1 MVTELEETEDLET
14 IHLEP
19 RPPLRIDDL
28 PDLED
33 VDVEDPDSTSIFS
46 QTERYA
52 MDSLDEDVSARI
64 LLQNV
69 IQTESSRSPITRSA
83 SQAQFQSPGSRVR
96 CSIRLR
102 RSDVGALTPQEALK
116 QNIKKKLRESTSRFS
131 LPVPPSKRRTISEG
145 VRKINTPAPATA
157 SLLYDDDI
165 TPRYLLR
172 GILQTEPETSLLVQD
187 RPVKKEPELPS
198 TNSSLH
204 SNRPSTGLSDLDLP
218 DMTTTV
224 NLSNTVKGLSRKRP
238 HRSLNITAFNRQ
250 LEHEDGEGEGG
261 SATEKDLSSLSSA
274 SPSSITFSLK
284 TPFVDV
290 QTEKRGFQRKV
301 TNRKKI
307 CLEEFD
313 KALQNRQAAMGGD
326 PELSVRE
333 DQQGLSETV
342 RFEGFTSGLSDLT
355 APDIT
360 HDIITGNTAL
370 YAPPVD
376 TATTFTIT
384 TQDKDTITGTQI
396 QREMGGMKDE
406 KDMEEVGEQKEDKM
420 ELDNK
425 DGEDLAGDA
434 GQREDSVRQKESK
447 SQTEEVEA
455 VADSQ
460 TEVEDEVADSQ
471 TEVEDEVADSQTE
484 VEDEVADSQTEVED
498 EVADS
503 QTEEEDEVADSQ
515 TEEEDEVADS
525 QTEEED
531 EVADSQTE
539 EEDEV
544 ADSQTEGDE
553 VADSQTEGDEVA
565 ESQTEGDEVA
575 ESQTEGDEVAES
587 QTEGDE
593 VAESQTEGDEVAE
606 SQTEGDEVAEA
617 QTEGDEVAE
626 AQTEG
631 DEVAEA
637 QTEGDE
643 VAEAQT
649 EGDEVAE
656 AQTEGDEVAEAQT
669 EGDEVAE
676 AQTEG
681 DEVAEAQTEGDE
693 VAEAQTEGDE
703 VAEAQT
709 EGDEV
714 AESQTEED
722 EVAESQTEEDEVAE
736 SQTEEDE
743 VAESQTEED
752 EVAESQTEEDEV
764 AESQTEED
772 EVAESQTE
780 EDEVAESQTEE
791 DEVAESQTEG
801 DEVAESQTEGD
812 EVAESQTEG
821 DVAAES
827 QTEGDVA
834 DEGGQVVEEGQEKRL
849 TSHNAMHISR
859 RAYCSEGGVKVAGV
873 MEGGRGY
880 KSMGAALHPTETGWA
895 GRRSE
900 GDTAGE
906 WHSGPEV
913 GASESAHTRTV
924 TLGSIPPSPLPQEDE
939 QELEGLSRTG
949 TSLGNEEMENSMLPL
964 EMTFEPENN
973 ASHSGNSS
981 LHPITVQSPAEH
993 EEDWDD
999 VEEGDGIWSE
1009 ELSMKTPAFV
1019 REKRNALP
1027 IDPLATP
1034 TVLKDL
1040 QPSVLAGAAAAVK
1053 PKAVRGKRAG
1063 SAKKDPGLSKSYIM
1077 SVFKHFAKTKVSTD
1091 VYPVLKEIMER
1102 YFDRLADDLET
1113 FAAHAKRKTIEVED
1127 VELLMRRQGFVTDS
1141 MPVNVLI
1148 EKYLPMESRKLLI
1161 PVATSGNYV
1170 IPKPRR
1176 K

>member
-1 MVTELEETEDLET
+1 
-14 IHLEP
+14 
-19 RPPLRIDDL
+19 
-28 PDLED
+28 
-33 VDVEDPDSTSIFS
+33 
-46 QTERYA
+46 
-52 MDSLDEDVSARI
+52 MDSVDEDVSARV
-64 LLQNV
+64 LLQSV
-69 IQTESSRSPITRSA
+69 IHTESSRSPITRSA

-96 CSIRLR
+96 RSIRLR

-116 QNIKKKLRESTSRFS
+116 QSIKNKLREVWLNRSTSRFS

-187 RPVKKEPELPS
+187 RPVKKEPELPY

-238 HRSLNITAFNRQ
+238 RRSLNITAFNRQ

-261 SATEKDLSSLSSA
+261 SATEKYLSSLSSA

-333 DQQGLSETV
+333 DQQGLSETI
-342 RFEGFTSGLSDLT
+342 RSEGFTSGLSDLT

-360 HDIITGNTAL
+360 HDIITSNTAL
-370 YAPPVD
+370 YSLPVD

-406 KDMEEVGEQKEDKM
+406 DEKDMEEVGEQNENKM

-460 TEVEDEVADSQ
+460 TEEEDEVA
-471 TEVEDEVADSQTE
+471 E
-484 VEDEVADSQTEVED
+484 
-498 EVADS
+498 S
-503 QTEEEDEVADSQ
+503 QTEEEDEVAESQ
-515 TEEEDEVADS
+515 TEEEDEVAES
-525 QTEEED
+525 QTEE
-531 EVADSQTE
+531 
-539 EEDEV
+539 
-544 ADSQTEGDE
+544 
-553 VADSQTEGDEVA
+553 DEVA
-565 ESQTEGDEVA
+565 ESQTEEDEVA
-575 ESQTEGDEVAES
+575 ESQTEEDEVAES
-587 QTEGDE
+587 QTEEDEVTESQTAEDEVTESQTAEDEVTESQTAEDE
-593 VAESQTEGDEVAE
+593 VAESQTAEDEVAETQTAEDEVAE
-606 SQTEGDEVAEA
+606 SQTAE
-617 QTEGDEVAE
+617 
-626 AQTEG
+626 
-631 DEVAEA
+631 
-637 QTEGDE
+637 
-643 VAEAQT
+643 
-649 EGDEVAE
+649 
-656 AQTEGDEVAEAQT
+656 
-669 EGDEVAE
+669 
-676 AQTEG
+676 
-681 DEVAEAQTEGDE
+681 
-693 VAEAQTEGDE
+693 
-703 VAEAQT
+703 
-709 EGDEV
+709 DEV
-714 AESQTEED
+714 AESQTAEDEVAESQTAEDEVAESQTAEDEVAESQTAEDEVAESQTADDVADEGGQVVEEGQEKRLTSQSLTHNAKHISRRAYCSEGGGKVAGVIEGGRGYKSMGAAVVVEVVAVAYSQTEEED

-764 AESQTEED
+764 AESQTAD
-772 EVAESQTE
+772 
-780 EDEVAESQTEE
+780 
-791 DEVAESQTEG
+791 
-801 DEVAESQTEGD
+801 
-812 EVAESQTEG
+812 
-821 DVAAES
+821 
-827 QTEGDVA
+827 DVA

-849 TSHNAMHISR
+849 TSQSLTHNAKHISR
-859 RAYCSEGGVKVAGV
+859 RAYCSEGGGKVAGV
-873 MEGGRGY
+873 IEGGRGY

-924 TLGSIPPSPLPQEDE
+924 TLGSVPPSLLPQEDE

-949 TSLGNEEMENSMLPL
+949 TSCGNEEMENSMPPL

-973 ASHSGNSS
+973 TPHSSNSS
-981 LHPITVQSPAEH
+981 LHPITAQSPAEH

-999 VEEGDGIWSE
+999 VEEGDGIRSE

-1040 QPSVLAGAAAAVK
+1040 QPSVLSGAAAAVK
-1053 PKAVRGKRAG
+1053 PKAVRGKRTG

-1127 VELLMRRQGFVTDS
+1127 VELLMRRQGFLTDS

>member
-1 MVTELEETEDLET
+1 
-14 IHLEP
+14 
-19 RPPLRIDDL
+19 
-28 PDLED
+28 
-33 VDVEDPDSTSIFS
+33 
-46 QTERYA
+46 
-52 MDSLDEDVSARI
+52 MDSVDEDVSARV
-64 LLQNV
+64 LLQSV
-69 IQTESSRSPITRSA
+69 IHTESSRSPITRSA

-96 CSIRLR
+96 RSIRLR

-116 QNIKKKLRESTSRFS
+116 QSIKNKLREVWLNRSTSRFS

-187 RPVKKEPELPS
+187 RPVKKEPELPY

-238 HRSLNITAFNRQ
+238 RRSLNITAFNRQ

-261 SATEKDLSSLSSA
+261 SATEKYLSSLSSA

-333 DQQGLSETV
+333 DQQGLSETI
-342 RFEGFTSGLSDLT
+342 RSEGFTSGLSDLT

-360 HDIITGNTAL
+360 HDIITSNTAL
-370 YAPPVD
+370 YSLPVD

-406 KDMEEVGEQKEDKM
+406 DEKDMEEVGEQNENKM

-460 TEVEDEVADSQ
+460 TEEEDEVA
-471 TEVEDEVADSQTE
+471 E
-484 VEDEVADSQTEVED
+484 
-498 EVADS
+498 S
-503 QTEEEDEVADSQ
+503 QTEEEDEVAESQ
-515 TEEEDEVADS
+515 TEEEDEVAES
-525 QTEEED
+525 QTEE
-531 EVADSQTE
+531 
-539 EEDEV
+539 
-544 ADSQTEGDE
+544 
-553 VADSQTEGDEVA
+553 DEVA
-565 ESQTEGDEVA
+565 ESQTEEDEVA
-575 ESQTEGDEVAES
+575 ESQTEEDEVAES
-587 QTEGDE
+587 QTEEDEVTESQTAEDEVTESQTAEDEVTESQTAEDE
-593 VAESQTEGDEVAE
+593 VAESQTAEDEVAETQTAEDEVAE
-606 SQTEGDEVAEA
+606 SQTAE
-617 QTEGDEVAE
+617 
-626 AQTEG
+626 
-631 DEVAEA
+631 
-637 QTEGDE
+637 
-643 VAEAQT
+643 
-649 EGDEVAE
+649 
-656 AQTEGDEVAEAQT
+656 
-669 EGDEVAE
+669 
-676 AQTEG
+676 
-681 DEVAEAQTEGDE
+681 
-693 VAEAQTEGDE
+693 
-703 VAEAQT
+703 
-709 EGDEV
+709 DEV
-714 AESQTEED
+714 AESQTAEDEVAESQTAEDEVAESQTAEDEVAESQTAEDEVAESQTADDVADEGGQVVEEGQEKRLTSQSLTHNAKHISRRAYCSEGGGKVAGVIEGGRGYKSMGAAVVVEVVAVAYSQTEEED

-764 AESQTEED
+764 AESQTAD
-772 EVAESQTE
+772 
-780 EDEVAESQTEE
+780 
-791 DEVAESQTEG
+791 
-801 DEVAESQTEGD
+801 
-812 EVAESQTEG
+812 
-821 DVAAES
+821 
-827 QTEGDVA
+827 DVA

-849 TSHNAMHISR
+849 TSQSLTHNAKHISR
-859 RAYCSEGGVKVAGV
+859 RAYCSEGGGKVAGV
-873 MEGGRGY
+873 IEGGRGY

-924 TLGSIPPSPLPQEDE
+924 TLGSVPPSLLPQEDE

-949 TSLGNEEMENSMLPL
+949 TSCGNEEMENSMPPL

-973 ASHSGNSS
+973 TPHSSNSS
-981 LHPITVQSPAEH
+981 LHPITAQSPAEH

-999 VEEGDGIWSE
+999 VEEGDGIRSE
-1009 ELSMKTPAFV
+1009 GWIHKICIQVCVCACVYVVMTNPFFPTELSMKTPAFV

-1040 QPSVLAGAAAAVK
+1040 QPSVLSGAAAAVK
-1053 PKAVRGKRAG
+1053 PKAVRGKRTG

-1127 VELLMRRQGFVTDS
+1127 VELLMRRQGFLTDS

>member
-1 MVTELEETEDLET
+1 
-14 IHLEP
+14 
-19 RPPLRIDDL
+19 
-28 PDLED
+28 
-33 VDVEDPDSTSIFS
+33 
-46 QTERYA
+46 
-52 MDSLDEDVSARI
+52 MDSVDEDVSARV
-64 LLQNV
+64 LLQSV
-69 IQTESSRSPITRSA
+69 IHTESSRSPITRSA

-96 CSIRLR
+96 HSIRLR
-102 RSDVGALTPQEALK
+102 RSDVGTLTPQEALK
-116 QNIKKKLRESTSRFS
+116 QSIKKKLHESTSRFT

-187 RPVKKEPELPS
+187 LPVKMEPELPS

-204 SNRPSTGLSDLDLP
+204 SNRPSTGLSDLDFP

-238 HRSLNITAFNRQ
+238 RRSLNITAFNRQ
-250 LEHEDGEGEGG
+250 LEHEGG

-274 SPSSITFSLK
+274 SPNSITFSLK

-290 QTEKRGFQRKV
+290 RTEKRGFQRKV

-313 KALQNRQAAMGGD
+313 EALQNRLAAMGGGD

-342 RFEGFTSGLSDLT
+342 RSEGFTLGQSDLT

-360 HDIITGNTAL
+360 HDIITSNTAL
-370 YAPPVD
+370 YSLPVD

-406 KDMEEVGEQKEDKM
+406 DEKIMEDVGEQNEDKM

-434 GQREDSVRQKESK
+434 GQREDSVRQKVSK
-447 SQTEEVEA
+447 SQTVEA
-455 VADSQ
+455 VAD
-460 TEVEDEVADSQ
+460 
-471 TEVEDEVADSQTE
+471 
-484 VEDEVADSQTEVED
+484 
-498 EVADS
+498 
-503 QTEEEDEVADSQ
+503 
-515 TEEEDEVADS
+515 
-525 QTEEED
+525 
-531 EVADSQTE
+531 
-539 EEDEV
+539 
-544 ADSQTEGDE
+544 
-553 VADSQTEGDEVA
+553 
-565 ESQTEGDEVA
+565 
-575 ESQTEGDEVAES
+575 
-587 QTEGDE
+587 
-593 VAESQTEGDEVAE
+593 
-606 SQTEGDEVAEA
+606 
-617 QTEGDEVAE
+617 
-626 AQTEG
+626 
-631 DEVAEA
+631 
-637 QTEGDE
+637 
-643 VAEAQT
+643 
-649 EGDEVAE
+649 
-656 AQTEGDEVAEAQT
+656 
-669 EGDEVAE
+669 
-676 AQTEG
+676 
-681 DEVAEAQTEGDE
+681 
-693 VAEAQTEGDE
+693 
-703 VAEAQT
+703 
-709 EGDEV
+709 
-714 AESQTEED
+714 SQTEED

-772 EVAESQTE
+772 EVAESQTA
-780 EDEVAESQTEE
+780 EDEVAES
-791 DEVAESQTEG
+791 AE
-801 DEVAESQTEGD
+801 
-812 EVAESQTEG
+812 
-821 DVAAES
+821 
-827 QTEGDVA
+827 DVA

-849 TSHNAMHISR
+849 ISQSLTHYAMHISR
-859 RAYCSEGGVKVAGV
+859 RTYCSEGGVKVAGV

-880 KSMGAALHPTETGWA
+880 KSMGAALHPTETGESGWA

-900 GDTAGE
+900 GDMAGE

-924 TLGSIPPSPLPQEDE
+924 TLGSVPPSPLPQED
-939 QELEGLSRTG
+939 ELEGLSRTG
-949 TSLGNEEMENSMLPL
+949 TSLGNEEMENSMPRL

-973 ASHSGNSS
+973 APHSSNSS
-981 LHPITVQSPAEH
+981 LHPITAQSPAEH

-999 VEEGDGIWSE
+999 VEEGDGIRSE

-1040 QPSVLAGAAAAVK
+1040 QPSVSAGAAAAVK
-1053 PKAVRGKRAG
+1053 PKAVRGKRTG
-1063 SAKKDPGLSKSYIM
+1063 SAKKDPGLSKSYTM

>member
-1 MVTELEETEDLET
+1 
-14 IHLEP
+14 
-19 RPPLRIDDL
+19 
-28 PDLED
+28 
-33 VDVEDPDSTSIFS
+33 
-46 QTERYA
+46 
-52 MDSLDEDVSARI
+52 MDSVDEDVSARI

-116 QNIKKKLRESTSRFS
+116 QSIKKKLRESTSRFS

-238 HRSLNITAFNRQ
+238 RRSLNITAFNRQ

-290 QTEKRGFQRKV
+290 RTEKRVFQRKV

-360 HDIITGNTAL
+360 HDIITSNTAL

-406 KDMEEVGEQKEDKM
+406 EEKDMEEVGEQKEDKM

-425 DGEDLAGDA
+425 DGEDLAGEA
-434 GQREDSVRQKESK
+434 GQREDSVRQEESK

-455 VADSQ
+455 
-460 TEVEDEVADSQ
+460 
-471 TEVEDEVADSQTE
+471 
-484 VEDEVADSQTEVED
+484 
-498 EVADS
+498 VADS

-531 EVADSQTE
+531 EVAESQT

-544 ADSQTEGDE
+544 AESQTEGDE
-553 VADSQTEGDEVA
+553 VAESQTEGDEVAESQTEEDEVAESQTEGDEVA

-606 SQTEGDEVAEA
+606 SQTEGDEVAES
-617 QTEGDEVAE
+617 QTEG
-626 AQTEG
+626 
-631 DEVAEA
+631 
-637 QTEGDE
+637 
-643 VAEAQT
+643 
-649 EGDEVAE
+649 
-656 AQTEGDEVAEAQT
+656 
-669 EGDEVAE
+669 
-676 AQTEG
+676 
-681 DEVAEAQTEGDE
+681 
-693 VAEAQTEGDE
+693 
-703 VAEAQT
+703 
-709 EGDEV
+709 
-714 AESQTEED
+714 
-722 EVAESQTEEDEVAE
+722 
-736 SQTEEDE
+736 
-743 VAESQTEED
+743 
-752 EVAESQTEEDEV
+752 
-764 AESQTEED
+764 
-772 EVAESQTE
+772 
-780 EDEVAESQTEE
+780 

-821 DVAAES
+821 DEVAES
-827 QTEGDVA
+827 QTGGDEVAESQTAEDVA

-859 RAYCSEGGVKVAGV
+859 RAYCSEGGITVAGV

-880 KSMGAALHPTETGWA
+880 KSMGAALHPTETGESGWA

-924 TLGSIPPSPLPQEDE
+924 TLGSSPPSPLPQEDE

-949 TSLGNEEMENSMLPL
+949 TSLGNEEMENSMPPL

-1040 QPSVLAGAAAAVK
+1040 QPRVLAGAAAAVK

>member
-1 MVTELEETEDLET
+1 MN
-14 IHLEP
+14 
-19 RPPLRIDDL
+19 
-28 PDLED
+28 
-33 VDVEDPDSTSIFS
+33 
-46 QTERYA
+46 
-52 MDSLDEDVSARI
+52 M
-64 LLQNV
+64 
-69 IQTESSRSPITRSA
+69 
-83 SQAQFQSPGSRVR
+83 
-96 CSIRLR
+96 
-102 RSDVGALTPQEALK
+102 
-116 QNIKKKLRESTSRFS
+116 
-131 LPVPPSKRRTISEG
+131 
-145 VRKINTPAPATA
+145 PAPATA

-187 RPVKKEPELPS
+187 RPVKKEPELPY

-238 HRSLNITAFNRQ
+238 RRSLNITAFNRQ
-250 LEHEDGEGEGG
+250 LEHEGGEGEVG

-290 QTEKRGFQRKV
+290 QTEKSGFQRKV

-342 RFEGFTSGLSDLT
+342 RSEGFTLGLSDLT

-360 HDIITGNTAL
+360 HDIITSNTAL
-370 YAPPVD
+370 YSLPVD

-406 KDMEEVGEQKEDKM
+406 DEKDMEGVEEQNEDKM

-460 TEVEDEVADSQ
+460 TE
-471 TEVEDEVADSQTE
+471 
-484 VEDEVADSQTEVED
+484 
-498 EVADS
+498 
-503 QTEEEDEVADSQ
+503 EE
-515 TEEEDEVADS
+515 
-525 QTEEED
+525 
-531 EVADSQTE
+531 
-539 EEDEV
+539 
-544 ADSQTEGDE
+544 
-553 VADSQTEGDEVA
+553 DEVA
-565 ESQTEGDEVA
+565 ESQTDEDEVA
-575 ESQTEGDEVAES
+575 ESQTDEDEVAES
-587 QTEGDE
+587 QTD
-593 VAESQTEGDEVAE
+593 
-606 SQTEGDEVAEA
+606 
-617 QTEGDEVAE
+617 
-626 AQTEG
+626 
-631 DEVAEA
+631 
-637 QTEGDE
+637 
-643 VAEAQT
+643 
-649 EGDEVAE
+649 
-656 AQTEGDEVAEAQT
+656 
-669 EGDEVAE
+669 
-676 AQTEG
+676 
-681 DEVAEAQTEGDE
+681 
-693 VAEAQTEGDE
+693 
-703 VAEAQT
+703 
-709 EGDEV
+709 
-714 AESQTEED
+714 ED

-780 EDEVAESQTEE
+780 EDEVAESQTAEDEVAESQTAEGEVAESQTAEGEVAESQTEE
-791 DEVAESQTEG
+791 DEVAESQTEE
-801 DEVAESQTEGD
+801 DEVAESQTEED
-812 EVAESQTEG
+812 EVAESQTAEDEVAESQTAEG
-821 DVAAES
+821 EVAESQTAEGEVAESQTAEGEVAES
-827 QTEGDVA
+827 QTEDDVA

-849 TSHNAMHISR
+849 ASQSLTHNEMHISR
-859 RAYCSEGGVKVAGV
+859 RAYCSEGGGKVAGV
-873 MEGGRGY
+873 IEGGRGY
-880 KSMGAALHPTETGWA
+880 KSMGAALHPTETGETGWA

-924 TLGSIPPSPLPQEDE
+924 TLGSVPPSLLPQEDE

-949 TSLGNEEMENSMLPL
+949 TSRGNEEMENSMPPL

-973 ASHSGNSS
+973 APHSSNSS
-981 LHPITVQSPAEH
+981 LHPITAQSPAEH

-999 VEEGDGIWSE
+999 VEEEDGIRSE

-1040 QPSVLAGAAAAVK
+1040 QPSVLSGAGAAVK
-1053 PKAVRGKRAG
+1053 PKAVRGKRTG

-1127 VELLMRRQGFVTDS
+1127 VELLMRRQGFLTDS

>member
-1 MVTELEETEDLET
+1 MSGG
-14 IHLEP
+14 
-19 RPPLRIDDL
+19 L
-28 PDLED
+28 PKQFGRGGPGGQRVRVVQRVADNAAVLHSLLLGSGRG
-33 VDVEDPDSTSIFS
+33 VCRGVVAPG

-52 MDSLDEDVSARI
+52 MDSVDEDVSARV
-64 LLQNV
+64 LLQSV
-69 IQTESSRSPITRSA
+69 IHTESSRSPITRSA

-96 CSIRLR
+96 RSIRLR
-102 RSDVGALTPQEALK
+102 RSDVGTLTPQEALK
-116 QNIKKKLRESTSRFS
+116 QSIKKKLHESTSRFT

-145 VRKINTPAPATA
+145 VRKINTSAPATA

-204 SNRPSTGLSDLDLP
+204 SNRPSTGLSDLDFP

-224 NLSNTVKGLSRKRP
+224 NLSHTVKGLSRKRP
-238 HRSLNITAFNRQ
+238 RRSLNITAFNRQ
-250 LEHEDGEGEGG
+250 LEHEDGEAEGG

-274 SPSSITFSLK
+274 SPNSITFSLK

-290 QTEKRGFQRKV
+290 RTEKRGFQRKV

-313 KALQNRQAAMGGD
+313 EALQNRLAAMGGD
-326 PELSVRE
+326 PELSDRE

-342 RFEGFTSGLSDLT
+342 RSEGFTLGQSDLT

-360 HDIITGNTAL
+360 HDIITSNTAL
-370 YAPPVD
+370 YSLPVD

-396 QREMGGMKDE
+396 QREMGGMKAE
-406 KDMEEVGEQKEDKM
+406 KIMEEVGEQNEDKM

-434 GQREDSVRQKESK
+434 GQREDSVRQKVSK
-447 SQTEEVEA
+447 SQTVEV
-455 VADSQ
+455 
-460 TEVEDEVADSQ
+460 
-471 TEVEDEVADSQTE
+471 
-484 VEDEVADSQTEVED
+484 
-498 EVADS
+498 VADS
-503 QTEEEDEVADSQ
+503 QTEEEELAESQ
-515 TEEEDEVADS
+515 TEEEELAES
-525 QTEEED
+525 QTEEE
-531 EVADSQTE
+531 ELAESQTE
-539 EEDEV
+539 EEEL
-544 ADSQTEGDE
+544 
-553 VADSQTEGDEVA
+553 A
-565 ESQTEGDEVA
+565 ESQTEE
-575 ESQTEGDEVAES
+575 EEL
-587 QTEGDE
+587 
-593 VAESQTEGDEVAE
+593 
-606 SQTEGDEVAEA
+606 
-617 QTEGDEVAE
+617 
-626 AQTEG
+626 
-631 DEVAEA
+631 
-637 QTEGDE
+637 
-643 VAEAQT
+643 
-649 EGDEVAE
+649 
-656 AQTEGDEVAEAQT
+656 
-669 EGDEVAE
+669 
-676 AQTEG
+676 
-681 DEVAEAQTEGDE
+681 
-693 VAEAQTEGDE
+693 
-703 VAEAQT
+703 
-709 EGDEV
+709 

-752 EVAESQTEEDEV
+752 EVAESQTAEDEV
-764 AESQTEED
+764 AESQTAED
-772 EVAESQTE
+772 EVAESQTA
-780 EDEVAESQTEE
+780 EDEVAESQTAE
-791 DEVAESQTEG
+791 DEVAESQTAE
-801 DEVAESQTEGD
+801 DEVAESQTAED
-812 EVAESQTEG
+812 EVAESQTAE
-821 DVAAES
+821 DEVAES
-827 QTEGDVA
+827 QTAEDEVAESETAEDEVAESETAEDEVAESETAEDEVAESETAEDEVAESETAEDEVAESETAEDEVAESETAEDEVAESETAEDEVAESETAEDEVAESETAEDEVAESQTAEDEVAESQTAEDEVAESQTAEDVA
-834 DEGGQVVEEGQEKRL
+834 DEGGQVVEEGQEKILISQSL
-849 TSHNAMHISR
+849 THNAMHISR
-859 RAYCSEGGVKVAGV
+859 RTYCSEGGVKVAGV
-873 MEGGRGY
+873 MEGWRGY
-880 KSMGAALHPTETGWA
+880 KSMGAVLHPTETGESGWA
-895 GRRSE
+895 GRSE
-900 GDTAGE
+900 GDPAGE
-906 WHSGPEV
+906 WHRGPEV

-924 TLGSIPPSPLPQEDE
+924 TLGSVPPSPLPQED
-939 QELEGLSRTG
+939 ELEGLSRTG
-949 TSLGNEEMENSMLPL
+949 TSLGNEEMENSMPPL

-973 ASHSGNSS
+973 APHSSNSS
-981 LHPITVQSPAEH
+981 LHPITAQSPAEH

-999 VEEGDGIWSE
+999 VEEGDGIRSE

-1040 QPSVLAGAAAAVK
+1040 QPSVSAGAAAAVK
-1053 PKAVRGKRAG
+1053 PKVVRGKRTG
-1063 SAKKDPGLSKSYIM
+1063 SAKKVPGLSKSYIM

>member
-1 MVTELEETEDLET
+1 
-14 IHLEP
+14 
-19 RPPLRIDDL
+19 
-28 PDLED
+28 
-33 VDVEDPDSTSIFS
+33 
-46 QTERYA
+46 
-52 MDSLDEDVSARI
+52 MDSVDEDVSARV
-64 LLQNV
+64 LLQSV
-69 IQTESSRSPITRSA
+69 IHTESSRSPITHSA
-83 SQAQFQSPGSRVR
+83 SQAQFQSPGSRAR

-116 QNIKKKLRESTSRFS
+116 QSIKKKLHKSTSRFT

-204 SNRPSTGLSDLDLP
+204 SNRPSTGLSDLDFP

-238 HRSLNITAFNRQ
+238 RRSLNITAFNRQ
-250 LEHEDGEGEGG
+250 LEHEDGEAEGG

-274 SPSSITFSLK
+274 SPNSTTFSLK

-290 QTEKRGFQRKV
+290 RTEKRGFQRKV

-313 KALQNRQAAMGGD
+313 EALQNRLPAMGGDPDGEAEGGSATEKDLSSLSSASPNSTTFSLKTPFVDVRTEKRGFQRKVTNRKQICLEEFDEALQNRLPAMGGD
-326 PELSVRE
+326 PELSIRE

-342 RFEGFTSGLSDLT
+342 RSEGFTLGQSDLT

-360 HDIITGNTAL
+360 HDIITSNTAL
-370 YAPPVD
+370 YSLPVD

-406 KDMEEVGEQKEDKM
+406 DEKMMEEVGEQNEDKM

-425 DGEDLAGDA
+425 DGDDLAGDA
-434 GQREDSVRQKESK
+434 GQREDSVRQKVSK
-447 SQTEEVEA
+447 SQTIEA

-460 TEVEDEVADSQ
+460 TEEDEVAK
-471 TEVEDEVADSQTE
+471 
-484 VEDEVADSQTEVED
+484 
-498 EVADS
+498 
-503 QTEEEDEVADSQ
+503 
-515 TEEEDEVADS
+515 
-525 QTEEED
+525 
-531 EVADSQTE
+531 
-539 EEDEV
+539 
-544 ADSQTEGDE
+544 
-553 VADSQTEGDEVA
+553 
-565 ESQTEGDEVA
+565 
-575 ESQTEGDEVAES
+575 
-587 QTEGDE
+587 
-593 VAESQTEGDEVAE
+593 
-606 SQTEGDEVAEA
+606 
-617 QTEGDEVAE
+617 
-626 AQTEG
+626 
-631 DEVAEA
+631 
-637 QTEGDE
+637 
-643 VAEAQT
+643 
-649 EGDEVAE
+649 
-656 AQTEGDEVAEAQT
+656 
-669 EGDEVAE
+669 
-676 AQTEG
+676 
-681 DEVAEAQTEGDE
+681 
-693 VAEAQTEGDE
+693 
-703 VAEAQT
+703 
-709 EGDEV
+709 
-714 AESQTEED
+714 SQTEED

-780 EDEVAESQTEE
+780 EDEVAESQTEKDEVAESQTEE
-791 DEVAESQTEG
+791 DEVAESQTEE
-801 DEVAESQTEGD
+801 DEVAESQTEED
-812 EVAESQTEG
+812 EVAESQTEE
-821 DVAAES
+821 DEVAES
-827 QTEGDVA
+827 QTAEDEVAESQTAEDEVAESQTAEDEVAESQTAEDEVAESQTAEDEVAESQTAEDEVAESQTAEDEVAESQTAEDEVAESQTAEDEVAESQTAEDEVAESQTAEDEVAESQTAEDEVAESQTAEDEVAESQTTEDVA

-849 TSHNAMHISR
+849 ISQSLTHNAMHISR
-859 RAYCSEGGVKVAGV
+859 RAYCSEGGAKVAGV

-924 TLGSIPPSPLPQEDE
+924 TLGSVPPSPLPQED
-939 QELEGLSRTG
+939 ELEGLSRTG
-949 TSLGNEEMENSMLPL
+949 TSLGNEEMENSIPPL
-964 EMTFEPENN
+964 EITFEPENN
-973 ASHSGNSS
+973 APHSSNSS
-981 LHPITVQSPAEH
+981 LHPITAQSPAEH

-999 VEEGDGIWSE
+999 VEEGDGIQSE

-1040 QPSVLAGAAAAVK
+1040 QPSVSAGAAAAVK
-1053 PKAVRGKRAG
+1053 PKAVRGKRTG
-1063 SAKKDPGLSKSYIM
+1063 SAKKDPGLSKSYVM

>member
-1 MVTELEETEDLET
+1 MNSV
-14 IHLEP
+14 
-19 RPPLRIDDL
+19 
-28 PDLED
+28 
-33 VDVEDPDSTSIFS
+33 
-46 QTERYA
+46 
-52 MDSLDEDVSARI
+52 DEDVSARI

-96 CSIRLR
+96 HSIRPR
-102 RSDVGALTPQEALK
+102 RSDAGALTPQEALK
-116 QNIKKKLRESTSRFS
+116 QSIIKKLRESTSRSS
-131 LPVPPSKRRTISEG
+131 LPEPPSKRRAVSER
-145 VRKINTPAPATA
+145 VRKINTPATA

-187 RPVKKEPELPS
+187 RPVRKEPELHS

-204 SNRPSTGLSDLDLP
+204 SNRPSTGLSELDLP

-224 NLSNTVKGLSRKRP
+224 NLSSTVKGLSRKRP
-238 HRSLNITAFNRQ
+238 RRSLNITAFNRQ

-261 SATEKDLSSLSSA
+261 SATEKDLTSLSSA

-290 QTEKRGFQRKV
+290 RTEKRGFQRKV
-301 TNRKKI
+301 ANRKKI

-313 KALQNRQAAMGGD
+313 EALQNRQAAMGGD

-342 RFEGFTSGLSDLT
+342 RSEGFTLGLSDLT

-360 HDIITGNTAL
+360 HDIITSNTAL
-370 YAPPVD
+370 YALPVD
-376 TATTFTIT
+376 TATTFTIA

-396 QREMGGMKDE
+396 QREMDEEE

-420 ELDNK
+420 EVDNK
-425 DGEDLAGDA
+425 DGEDLAVDA
-434 GQREDSVRQKESK
+434 GQREDSVRPDESK
-447 SQTEEVEA
+447 LQT
-455 VADSQ
+455 
-460 TEVEDEVADSQ
+460 DEVADSQ
-471 TEVEDEVADSQTE
+471 TK
-484 VEDEVADSQTEVED
+484 
-498 EVADS
+498 
-503 QTEEEDEVADSQ
+503 EEEDEELAK
-515 TEEEDEVADS
+515 
-525 QTEEED
+525 
-531 EVADSQTE
+531 
-539 EEDEV
+539 
-544 ADSQTEGDE
+544 SQTEGE
-553 VADSQTEGDEVA
+553 
-565 ESQTEGDEVA
+565 
-575 ESQTEGDEVAES
+575 
-587 QTEGDE
+587 
-593 VAESQTEGDEVAE
+593 
-606 SQTEGDEVAEA
+606 
-617 QTEGDEVAE
+617 
-626 AQTEG
+626 
-631 DEVAEA
+631 
-637 QTEGDE
+637 
-643 VAEAQT
+643 
-649 EGDEVAE
+649 
-656 AQTEGDEVAEAQT
+656 
-669 EGDEVAE
+669 
-676 AQTEG
+676 
-681 DEVAEAQTEGDE
+681 
-693 VAEAQTEGDE
+693 
-703 VAEAQT
+703 
-709 EGDEV
+709 
-714 AESQTEED
+714 
-722 EVAESQTEEDEVAE
+722 
-736 SQTEEDE
+736 
-743 VAESQTEED
+743 
-752 EVAESQTEEDEV
+752 
-764 AESQTEED
+764 
-772 EVAESQTE
+772 
-780 EDEVAESQTEE
+780 
-791 DEVAESQTEG
+791 
-801 DEVAESQTEGD
+801 
-812 EVAESQTEG
+812 
-821 DVAAES
+821 AAES
-827 QTEGDVA
+827 QTEGEAAESQTEGEAAESQTEGEAAESQTEGEAAESQTEGEEEMAESQTEDVA
-834 DEGGQVVEEGQEKRL
+834 DEVGQVVEEGQEEGL
-849 TSHNAMHISR
+849 TSQSLAHNAMHNSR

-880 KSMGAALHPTETGWA
+880 KSMGAEFHPTETGESEWA
-895 GRRSE
+895 GRRLE

-924 TLGSIPPSPLPQEDE
+924 TLGSAPPSPLPQEDE

-949 TSLGNEEMENSMLPL
+949 TSLGNEEMENSVPPL

-973 ASHSGNSS
+973 APHSSISS
-981 LHPITVQSPAEH
+981 LHPIPAQSPADH

-999 VEEGDGIWSE
+999 VEEGDGIHSE

-1034 TVLKDL
+1034 TVLRDL
-1040 QPSVLAGAAAAVK
+1040 QPSAAVK
-1053 PKAVRGKRAG
+1053 PKAVRGKRTG

-1102 YFDRLADDLET
+1102 YFDRLADDLEM

>member
-1 MVTELEETEDLET
+1 MSGG
-14 IHLEP
+14 
-19 RPPLRIDDL
+19 L
-28 PDLED
+28 PKQFGRGGPGGQRVRVVQRVADNAVVLHSLLLGSGRG
-33 VDVEDPDSTSIFS
+33 VCRGIVAPG

-52 MDSLDEDVSARI
+52 MDSVDEDVSARV
-64 LLQNV
+64 LLQSV
-69 IQTESSRSPITRSA
+69 IHTESSRSPITRSA

-96 CSIRLR
+96 RSIRLR
-102 RSDVGALTPQEALK
+102 KSDVGTLTPQEALK
-116 QNIKKKLRESTSRFS
+116 QSIKKKLHESTSRFT

-204 SNRPSTGLSDLDLP
+204 SNRPSTGLSDLDFP

-238 HRSLNITAFNRQ
+238 RRSLNITAFNRQ
-250 LEHEDGEGEGG
+250 LEHEDGQAEGG
-261 SATEKDLSSLSSA
+261 SATEKDLSPLSSA
-274 SPSSITFSLK
+274 SPNSITFSLK

-290 QTEKRGFQRKV
+290 RTEKRGFQRKV

-313 KALQNRQAAMGGD
+313 EALQNRLAAMGGD
-326 PELSVRE
+326 SELSVRE

-342 RFEGFTSGLSDLT
+342 RSEGFTLGQSDLT

-360 HDIITGNTAL
+360 HDIITSNTAL
-370 YAPPVD
+370 YSLPVD

-406 KDMEEVGEQKEDKM
+406 DEKVMEEVGEQNEDKM

-425 DGEDLAGDA
+425 DGEDLAGSA
-434 GQREDSVRQKESK
+434 GQREDSVRQKVSK
-447 SQTEEVEA
+447 SQTVEA
-455 VADSQ
+455 VAD
-460 TEVEDEVADSQ
+460 
-471 TEVEDEVADSQTE
+471 
-484 VEDEVADSQTEVED
+484 
-498 EVADS
+498 
-503 QTEEEDEVADSQ
+503 
-515 TEEEDEVADS
+515 
-525 QTEEED
+525 
-531 EVADSQTE
+531 
-539 EEDEV
+539 
-544 ADSQTEGDE
+544 
-553 VADSQTEGDEVA
+553 
-565 ESQTEGDEVA
+565 
-575 ESQTEGDEVAES
+575 
-587 QTEGDE
+587 
-593 VAESQTEGDEVAE
+593 
-606 SQTEGDEVAEA
+606 
-617 QTEGDEVAE
+617 
-626 AQTEG
+626 
-631 DEVAEA
+631 
-637 QTEGDE
+637 
-643 VAEAQT
+643 
-649 EGDEVAE
+649 
-656 AQTEGDEVAEAQT
+656 
-669 EGDEVAE
+669 
-676 AQTEG
+676 
-681 DEVAEAQTEGDE
+681 
-693 VAEAQTEGDE
+693 
-703 VAEAQT
+703 
-709 EGDEV
+709 
-714 AESQTEED
+714 SQTEED
-722 EVAESQTEEDEVAE
+722 EVAESQTAEDEVAE
-736 SQTEEDE
+736 SQTAEDE
-743 VAESQTEED
+743 VAESQTAED
-752 EVAESQTEEDEV
+752 EVAESQTAEDEV
-764 AESQTEED
+764 AESQTAED
-772 EVAESQTE
+772 EVAESQTA
-780 EDEVAESQTEE
+780 EDEVAESQTAE
-791 DEVAESQTEG
+791 DEVAESQTAE
-801 DEVAESQTEGD
+801 DEVAESQTAED
-812 EVAESQTEG
+812 EVAESQT
-821 DVAAES
+821 AE
-827 QTEGDVA
+827 DVA

-849 TSHNAMHISR
+849 ISQSLTHNAMHISR

-873 MEGGRGY
+873 IEGGRGY
-880 KSMGAALHPTETGWA
+880 KSMGAALYPTETGWA

-906 WHSGPEV
+906 WHNGPEV

-924 TLGSIPPSPLPQEDE
+924 TLGSVPPSPLPQED
-939 QELEGLSRTG
+939 ELEGLSRTG
-949 TSLGNEEMENSMLPL
+949 TSLGNEEMENSMPPL
-964 EMTFEPENN
+964 EITFEPENN
-973 ASHSGNSS
+973 APHSSNSS
-981 LHPITVQSPAEH
+981 LHPITAQSPAEH

-999 VEEGDGIWSE
+999 VEEGDGIRSE

-1040 QPSVLAGAAAAVK
+1040 QPSVSAGAAAVVK
-1053 PKAVRGKRAG
+1053 PKAVRGKRTG

-1127 VELLMRRQGFVTDS
+1127 VELLMRRQGFVTDI

>member
-1 MVTELEETEDLET
+1 
-14 IHLEP
+14 
-19 RPPLRIDDL
+19 
-28 PDLED
+28 
-33 VDVEDPDSTSIFS
+33 
-46 QTERYA
+46 
-52 MDSLDEDVSARI
+52 MDSVDEDVSARV
-64 LLQNV
+64 LLQSV
-69 IQTESSRSPITRSA
+69 IHTESSRSPITRSA

-96 CSIRLR
+96 RSIRLR

-116 QNIKKKLRESTSRFS
+116 QSIKNKLRESTSRFS

-187 RPVKKEPELPS
+187 RPVKKEPELPY

-238 HRSLNITAFNRQ
+238 RRSLNITAFNRQ

-261 SATEKDLSSLSSA
+261 SATEKYLSSLSSA

-342 RFEGFTSGLSDLT
+342 RSEGFTSGLSDLT

-360 HDIITGNTAL
+360 HDIITSNTAL
-370 YAPPVD
+370 YSLPVD

-406 KDMEEVGEQKEDKM
+406 DEKDMEEVGEQNEDKM

-460 TEVEDEVADSQ
+460 TE
-471 TEVEDEVADSQTE
+471 
-484 VEDEVADSQTEVED
+484 
-498 EVADS
+498 
-503 QTEEEDEVADSQ
+503 
-515 TEEEDEVADS
+515 
-525 QTEEED
+525 
-531 EVADSQTE
+531 
-539 EEDEV
+539 
-544 ADSQTEGDE
+544 
-553 VADSQTEGDEVA
+553 
-565 ESQTEGDEVA
+565 
-575 ESQTEGDEVAES
+575 
-587 QTEGDE
+587 
-593 VAESQTEGDEVAE
+593 
-606 SQTEGDEVAEA
+606 
-617 QTEGDEVAE
+617 
-626 AQTEG
+626 
-631 DEVAEA
+631 
-637 QTEGDE
+637 
-643 VAEAQT
+643 
-649 EGDEVAE
+649 
-656 AQTEGDEVAEAQT
+656 
-669 EGDEVAE
+669 
-676 AQTEG
+676 
-681 DEVAEAQTEGDE
+681 
-693 VAEAQTEGDE
+693 
-703 VAEAQT
+703 
-709 EGDEV
+709 
-714 AESQTEED
+714 EED

-772 EVAESQTE
+772 EVAESQTAEGEVAESQTEEDEVAESQTAEDEVAESQTAEDEVAESQTAEDEVAESQTAEDEVAESQTE

-791 DEVAESQTEG
+791 DEVAESQTEE
-801 DEVAESQTEGD
+801 DEVAESQTEEGEVAESQTAEGEVAESQTAEGEVAESQTEEGEVAESQTEED
-812 EVAESQTEG
+812 EVAESQTA
-821 DVAAES
+821 D
-827 QTEGDVA
+827 DVA

-849 TSHNAMHISR
+849 TSQSLTHNAMHISR
-859 RAYCSEGGVKVAGV
+859 RAYCSEGGGKVAGV
-873 MEGGRGY
+873 IEGGRGY

-924 TLGSIPPSPLPQEDE
+924 TLGSVPPSLLPQEDE

-949 TSLGNEEMENSMLPL
+949 TSRGNEEMENSMPPL

-973 ASHSGNSS
+973 APHSSNSS
-981 LHPITVQSPAEH
+981 LHPITAQSPAEH

-999 VEEGDGIWSE
+999 VEEGDGIRSE

-1040 QPSVLAGAAAAVK
+1040 QPSVLSGAAAAVK
-1053 PKAVRGKRAG
+1053 PKAVRGKRTG

-1127 VELLMRRQGFVTDS
+1127 VELLMRRQGFLTDS

>member
-1 MVTELEETEDLET
+1 
-14 IHLEP
+14 
-19 RPPLRIDDL
+19 
-28 PDLED
+28 
-33 VDVEDPDSTSIFS
+33 
-46 QTERYA
+46 
-52 MDSLDEDVSARI
+52 MDSVDEDVSARV
-64 LLQNV
+64 LLQRV
-69 IQTESSRSPITRSA
+69 IHTESSRSPITRSA

-96 CSIRLR
+96 RSIRLR

-116 QNIKKKLRESTSRFS
+116 QSIKNKLRESTSRFS

-145 VRKINTPAPATA
+145 VRKMNMPAPATA

-187 RPVKKEPELPS
+187 RPVKKEPELPY

-238 HRSLNITAFNRQ
+238 RRSLNITAFNRQ
-250 LEHEDGEGEGG
+250 LEHEGGEGEVG

-290 QTEKRGFQRKV
+290 QTEKSGFQRKV

-342 RFEGFTSGLSDLT
+342 RSEGFTLGLSDLT

-360 HDIITGNTAL
+360 HDIITSNTAL
-370 YAPPVD
+370 YSLPVD

-406 KDMEEVGEQKEDKM
+406 DEKDMEGVEEQNEDKM

-460 TEVEDEVADSQ
+460 TE
-471 TEVEDEVADSQTE
+471 
-484 VEDEVADSQTEVED
+484 
-498 EVADS
+498 
-503 QTEEEDEVADSQ
+503 EE
-515 TEEEDEVADS
+515 
-525 QTEEED
+525 
-531 EVADSQTE
+531 
-539 EEDEV
+539 
-544 ADSQTEGDE
+544 
-553 VADSQTEGDEVA
+553 DEVA
-565 ESQTEGDEVA
+565 ESQTDEDEVA
-575 ESQTEGDEVAES
+575 ESQTDEDEVAES
-587 QTEGDE
+587 QTD
-593 VAESQTEGDEVAE
+593 
-606 SQTEGDEVAEA
+606 
-617 QTEGDEVAE
+617 
-626 AQTEG
+626 
-631 DEVAEA
+631 
-637 QTEGDE
+637 
-643 VAEAQT
+643 
-649 EGDEVAE
+649 
-656 AQTEGDEVAEAQT
+656 
-669 EGDEVAE
+669 
-676 AQTEG
+676 
-681 DEVAEAQTEGDE
+681 
-693 VAEAQTEGDE
+693 
-703 VAEAQT
+703 
-709 EGDEV
+709 
-714 AESQTEED
+714 ED

-780 EDEVAESQTEE
+780 EDEVAESQTAEDEVAESQTAEGEVAESQTAEGEVAESQTEE
-791 DEVAESQTEG
+791 DEVAESQTEE
-801 DEVAESQTEGD
+801 DEVAESQTEED
-812 EVAESQTEG
+812 EVAESQTAEDEVAESQTAEG
-821 DVAAES
+821 EVAESQTAEGEVAESQTAEGEVAES
-827 QTEGDVA
+827 QTEDDVA

-849 TSHNAMHISR
+849 ASQSLTHNEMHISR
-859 RAYCSEGGVKVAGV
+859 RAYCSEGGGKVAGV
-873 MEGGRGY
+873 IEGGRGY

-924 TLGSIPPSPLPQEDE
+924 TLGSVPPSLLPQEDE

-949 TSLGNEEMENSMLPL
+949 TSRGNEEMENSMPPL

-973 ASHSGNSS
+973 APHSSNSS
-981 LHPITVQSPAEH
+981 LHPITAQSPAEH

-999 VEEGDGIWSE
+999 VEEEDGIRSE

-1040 QPSVLAGAAAAVK
+1040 QPSVLSGAGAAVK
-1053 PKAVRGKRAG
+1053 PKAVRGKRTG

-1127 VELLMRRQGFVTDS
+1127 VELLMRRQGFLTDS

>member
-1 MVTELEETEDLET
+1 
-14 IHLEP
+14 
-19 RPPLRIDDL
+19 
-28 PDLED
+28 
-33 VDVEDPDSTSIFS
+33 
-46 QTERYA
+46 
-52 MDSLDEDVSARI
+52 MDSVDEDVSARV
-64 LLQNV
+64 LLQSV
-69 IQTESSRSPITRSA
+69 IHTESSRSPITRSA

-96 CSIRLR
+96 RSIRLR
-102 RSDVGALTPQEALK
+102 KSDVGTLTPQEALK
-116 QNIKKKLRESTSRFS
+116 QSIKKKLHESTSRFT

-204 SNRPSTGLSDLDLP
+204 SNRPSTGLSDLDFP

-238 HRSLNITAFNRQ
+238 RRSLNITAFNRQ
-250 LEHEDGEGEGG
+250 LEHEDGEAEGG
-261 SATEKDLSSLSSA
+261 NATEKDLSSLSSA
-274 SPSSITFSLK
+274 SPNSITFSLK

-290 QTEKRGFQRKV
+290 RTEKRGFQRKV

-313 KALQNRQAAMGGD
+313 EALQNRLAAMGGD

-342 RFEGFTSGLSDLT
+342 RSEGFTLGQSDLT

-360 HDIITGNTAL
+360 HDIITSNTAL
-370 YAPPVD
+370 YSLPVD

-406 KDMEEVGEQKEDKM
+406 DEKIMEEVGEQNEDKM

-425 DGEDLAGDA
+425 DGEDLAGSS
-434 GQREDSVRQKESK
+434 GQREDSVRQKVSK
-447 SQTEEVEA
+447 SQTVEA

-460 TEVEDEVADSQ
+460 TEDEELAK
-471 TEVEDEVADSQTE
+471 
-484 VEDEVADSQTEVED
+484 
-498 EVADS
+498 S
-503 QTEEEDEVADSQ
+503 QTEE
-515 TEEEDEVADS
+515 
-525 QTEEED
+525 
-531 EVADSQTE
+531 
-539 EEDEV
+539 
-544 ADSQTEGDE
+544 
-553 VADSQTEGDEVA
+553 DEVA
-565 ESQTEGDEVA
+565 ESQTEEA
-575 ESQTEGDEVAES
+575 ESQTEEAES
-587 QTEGDE
+587 QTEE
-593 VAESQTEGDEVAE
+593 
-606 SQTEGDEVAEA
+606 
-617 QTEGDEVAE
+617 
-626 AQTEG
+626 
-631 DEVAEA
+631 
-637 QTEGDE
+637 
-643 VAEAQT
+643 
-649 EGDEVAE
+649 
-656 AQTEGDEVAEAQT
+656 
-669 EGDEVAE
+669 
-676 AQTEG
+676 
-681 DEVAEAQTEGDE
+681 
-693 VAEAQTEGDE
+693 
-703 VAEAQT
+703 
-709 EGDEV
+709 

-736 SQTEEDE
+736 SQTEENEVAESQTEEDE
-743 VAESQTEED
+743 VADSQTEED

-764 AESQTEED
+764 AESQTAED
-772 EVAESQTE
+772 EVAESQTA
-780 EDEVAESQTEE
+780 EDEVAESQT
-791 DEVAESQTEG
+791 AE
-801 DEVAESQTEGD
+801 
-812 EVAESQTEG
+812 
-821 DVAAES
+821 
-827 QTEGDVA
+827 DVA
-834 DEGGQVVEEGQEKRL
+834 DEGGQVEEGQEKRL
-849 TSHNAMHISR
+849 ISQSLTHNAMHISR

-873 MEGGRGY
+873 IDGGRGY

-906 WHSGPEV
+906 WQV

-924 TLGSIPPSPLPQEDE
+924 TLGSVPPSPLPQED
-939 QELEGLSRTG
+939 ELEGLSRTG
-949 TSLGNEEMENSMLPL
+949 TSLGNEEMENSMPPL
-964 EMTFEPENN
+964 EITFEPENN
-973 ASHSGNSS
+973 APHSSNSS
-981 LHPITVQSPAEH
+981 LHPITAQRPAEH

-999 VEEGDGIWSE
+999 VEEGDGIRSE

-1040 QPSVLAGAAAAVK
+1040 QPSVSAGAAAAVK
-1053 PKAVRGKRAG
+1053 PKAVRGKRTG

>member
-1 MVTELEETEDLET
+1 
-14 IHLEP
+14 
-19 RPPLRIDDL
+19 
-28 PDLED
+28 
-33 VDVEDPDSTSIFS
+33 
-46 QTERYA
+46 
-52 MDSLDEDVSARI
+52 MDSVDEDVSARI

-116 QNIKKKLRESTSRFS
+116 QSIKKKLRESTSRFS

-238 HRSLNITAFNRQ
+238 RRSLNITAFNRQ

-290 QTEKRGFQRKV
+290 RTEKRVFQRKV

-360 HDIITGNTAL
+360 HDIITSNTAL

-406 KDMEEVGEQKEDKM
+406 EEKDMEEVGEQKEDKM

-425 DGEDLAGDA
+425 DGEDLAGEA
-434 GQREDSVRQKESK
+434 GQREDSVRQEESK

-455 VADSQ
+455 
-460 TEVEDEVADSQ
+460 
-471 TEVEDEVADSQTE
+471 
-484 VEDEVADSQTEVED
+484 
-498 EVADS
+498 
-503 QTEEEDEVADSQ
+503 
-515 TEEEDEVADS
+515 VADS

-553 VADSQTEGDEVA
+553 VAESQTEEDEVADSQTEEEDEVADSQTEEEDEVAESQTEEDEVAESQTEGDEVAESQTEGDEVAESQTEEDEVAESQTEGDEVA

-606 SQTEGDEVAEA
+606 SQTEGDEVAES
-617 QTEGDEVAE
+617 QTEG
-626 AQTEG
+626 
-631 DEVAEA
+631 
-637 QTEGDE
+637 
-643 VAEAQT
+643 
-649 EGDEVAE
+649 
-656 AQTEGDEVAEAQT
+656 
-669 EGDEVAE
+669 
-676 AQTEG
+676 
-681 DEVAEAQTEGDE
+681 
-693 VAEAQTEGDE
+693 
-703 VAEAQT
+703 
-709 EGDEV
+709 
-714 AESQTEED
+714 
-722 EVAESQTEEDEVAE
+722 
-736 SQTEEDE
+736 
-743 VAESQTEED
+743 
-752 EVAESQTEEDEV
+752 
-764 AESQTEED
+764 
-772 EVAESQTE
+772 
-780 EDEVAESQTEE
+780 

-821 DVAAES
+821 DEVAES
-827 QTEGDVA
+827 QTGGDEVAESQTAEDVA

-859 RAYCSEGGVKVAGV
+859 RAYCSEGGITVAGV

-880 KSMGAALHPTETGWA
+880 KSMGAALHPTETGESGWA

-924 TLGSIPPSPLPQEDE
+924 TLGSSPPSPLPQEDE

-949 TSLGNEEMENSMLPL
+949 TSLGNEEMENSMPPL

-1040 QPSVLAGAAAAVK
+1040 QPRVLAGAAAAVK

>member
-1 MVTELEETEDLET
+1 
-14 IHLEP
+14 
-19 RPPLRIDDL
+19 
-28 PDLED
+28 
-33 VDVEDPDSTSIFS
+33 
-46 QTERYA
+46 
-52 MDSLDEDVSARI
+52 MDSVDEDVSARV
-64 LLQNV
+64 LLQRV
-69 IQTESSRSPITRSA
+69 IHTESSRSPITRSA

-96 CSIRLR
+96 RSIRLR

-116 QNIKKKLRESTSRFS
+116 QSIKNKLRESTSRFS

-145 VRKINTPAPATA
+145 VRKMNMPAPATA

-187 RPVKKEPELPS
+187 RPVKKEPELPY

-238 HRSLNITAFNRQ
+238 RRSLNITAFNRQ
-250 LEHEDGEGEGG
+250 LEHEGGEGEVG

-290 QTEKRGFQRKV
+290 QTEKSGFQRKV

-342 RFEGFTSGLSDLT
+342 RSEGFTLGLSDLT

-360 HDIITGNTAL
+360 HDIITSNTAL
-370 YAPPVD
+370 YSLPVD

-406 KDMEEVGEQKEDKM
+406 DEKDMEGVEEQNEDKM

-460 TEVEDEVADSQ
+460 TE
-471 TEVEDEVADSQTE
+471 
-484 VEDEVADSQTEVED
+484 
-498 EVADS
+498 
-503 QTEEEDEVADSQ
+503 EE
-515 TEEEDEVADS
+515 
-525 QTEEED
+525 
-531 EVADSQTE
+531 
-539 EEDEV
+539 
-544 ADSQTEGDE
+544 
-553 VADSQTEGDEVA
+553 DEVA
-565 ESQTEGDEVA
+565 ESQTDEDEVA
-575 ESQTEGDEVAES
+575 ESQTDEDEVAES
-587 QTEGDE
+587 QTD
-593 VAESQTEGDEVAE
+593 
-606 SQTEGDEVAEA
+606 
-617 QTEGDEVAE
+617 
-626 AQTEG
+626 
-631 DEVAEA
+631 
-637 QTEGDE
+637 
-643 VAEAQT
+643 
-649 EGDEVAE
+649 
-656 AQTEGDEVAEAQT
+656 
-669 EGDEVAE
+669 
-676 AQTEG
+676 
-681 DEVAEAQTEGDE
+681 
-693 VAEAQTEGDE
+693 
-703 VAEAQT
+703 
-709 EGDEV
+709 
-714 AESQTEED
+714 ED

-780 EDEVAESQTEE
+780 EDEVAESQTAEDEVAESQTAEGEVAESQTAEGEVAESQTEE
-791 DEVAESQTEG
+791 DEVAESQTEE
-801 DEVAESQTEGD
+801 DEVAESQTEED
-812 EVAESQTEG
+812 EVAESQTAEDEVAESQTAEG
-821 DVAAES
+821 EVAESQTAEGEVAESQTAEGEVAES
-827 QTEGDVA
+827 QTEDDVA

-849 TSHNAMHISR
+849 ASQSLTHNEMHISR
-859 RAYCSEGGVKVAGV
+859 RAYCSEGGGKVAGV
-873 MEGGRGY
+873 IEGGRGY
-880 KSMGAALHPTETGWA
+880 KSMGAALHPTETGETGWA

-924 TLGSIPPSPLPQEDE
+924 TLGSVPPSLLPQEDE

-949 TSLGNEEMENSMLPL
+949 TSRGNEEMENSMPPL

-973 ASHSGNSS
+973 APHSSNSS
-981 LHPITVQSPAEH
+981 LHPITAQSPAEH

-999 VEEGDGIWSE
+999 VEEEDGIRSE

-1040 QPSVLAGAAAAVK
+1040 QPSVLSGAGAAVK
-1053 PKAVRGKRAG
+1053 PKAVRGKRTG

-1127 VELLMRRQGFVTDS
+1127 VELLMRRQGFLTDS

>member
-1 MVTELEETEDLET
+1 
-14 IHLEP
+14 
-19 RPPLRIDDL
+19 
-28 PDLED
+28 
-33 VDVEDPDSTSIFS
+33 
-46 QTERYA
+46 
-52 MDSLDEDVSARI
+52 MDSVDEDVSARV
-64 LLQNV
+64 LLQSV
-69 IQTESSRSPITRSA
+69 IHTESSRSPITRSA

-96 CSIRLR
+96 RSIRLR

-116 QNIKKKLRESTSRFS
+116 QSIKNKLREVWLNRSTSRFS

-187 RPVKKEPELPS
+187 RPVKKEPELPY

-238 HRSLNITAFNRQ
+238 RRSLNITAFNRQ

-261 SATEKDLSSLSSA
+261 SATEKYLSSLSSA

-333 DQQGLSETV
+333 DQQGLSETI
-342 RFEGFTSGLSDLT
+342 RSEGFTSGLSDLT

-360 HDIITGNTAL
+360 HDIITSNTAL
-370 YAPPVD
+370 YSLPVD

-406 KDMEEVGEQKEDKM
+406 DEKDMEEVGEQNENKM

-460 TEVEDEVADSQ
+460 TEEEDEVA
-471 TEVEDEVADSQTE
+471 E
-484 VEDEVADSQTEVED
+484 
-498 EVADS
+498 S
-503 QTEEEDEVADSQ
+503 QTEEEDEVAESQ
-515 TEEEDEVADS
+515 TEEEDEVAES
-525 QTEEED
+525 QTEE
-531 EVADSQTE
+531 
-539 EEDEV
+539 
-544 ADSQTEGDE
+544 
-553 VADSQTEGDEVA
+553 DEVA
-565 ESQTEGDEVA
+565 ESQTEEDEVA
-575 ESQTEGDEVAES
+575 ESQTEEDEVAES
-587 QTEGDE
+587 QTEEDEVTESQTAEDEVTESQTAEDEVTESQTAEDE
-593 VAESQTEGDEVAE
+593 VAESQTAEDEVAETQTAEDEVAE
-606 SQTEGDEVAEA
+606 SQTAE
-617 QTEGDEVAE
+617 
-626 AQTEG
+626 
-631 DEVAEA
+631 
-637 QTEGDE
+637 
-643 VAEAQT
+643 
-649 EGDEVAE
+649 
-656 AQTEGDEVAEAQT
+656 
-669 EGDEVAE
+669 
-676 AQTEG
+676 
-681 DEVAEAQTEGDE
+681 
-693 VAEAQTEGDE
+693 
-703 VAEAQT
+703 
-709 EGDEV
+709 DEV
-714 AESQTEED
+714 AESQTAEDEVAESQTAEDEVAESQTAEDEVAESQTAEDEVAESQTADDVADEGGQVVEEGQEKRLTSQSLTHNAKHISRRAYCSEGGGKVAGVIEGGRGYKSMGAAVVVEVVAVAYSQTEEED

-764 AESQTEED
+764 AESQTAD
-772 EVAESQTE
+772 
-780 EDEVAESQTEE
+780 
-791 DEVAESQTEG
+791 
-801 DEVAESQTEGD
+801 
-812 EVAESQTEG
+812 
-821 DVAAES
+821 
-827 QTEGDVA
+827 DVA

-849 TSHNAMHISR
+849 TSQSLTHNAKHISR
-859 RAYCSEGGVKVAGV
+859 RAYCSEGGGKVAGV
-873 MEGGRGY
+873 IEGGRGY
-880 KSMGAALHPTETGWA
+880 KSMGAALHPTETGESGWA

-924 TLGSIPPSPLPQEDE
+924 TLGSVPPSLLPQEDE

-949 TSLGNEEMENSMLPL
+949 TSCGNEEMENSMPPL

-973 ASHSGNSS
+973 TPHSSNSS
-981 LHPITVQSPAEH
+981 LHPITAQSPAEH

-999 VEEGDGIWSE
+999 VEEGDGIRSE

-1040 QPSVLAGAAAAVK
+1040 QPSVLSGAAAAVK
-1053 PKAVRGKRAG
+1053 PKAVRGKRTG

-1127 VELLMRRQGFVTDS
+1127 VELLMRRQGFLTDS

>member
-1 MVTELEETEDLET
+1 
-14 IHLEP
+14 
-19 RPPLRIDDL
+19 
-28 PDLED
+28 
-33 VDVEDPDSTSIFS
+33 
-46 QTERYA
+46 
-52 MDSLDEDVSARI
+52 MDSVDEDVSARV
-64 LLQNV
+64 LLQSV
-69 IQTESSRSPITRSA
+69 IHTESSRSPITRSA

-96 CSIRLR
+96 HSIRLR
-102 RSDVGALTPQEALK
+102 RTDVGTLTPQEALK
-116 QNIKKKLRESTSRFS
+116 QSIKKKLHESTSRFT

-187 RPVKKEPELPS
+187 LPVKMEPELPS

-204 SNRPSTGLSDLDLP
+204 SNRPSTGLSDLDFP

-238 HRSLNITAFNRQ
+238 RRSLNITAFNRQ
-250 LEHEDGEGEGG
+250 LEHEGG
-261 SATEKDLSSLSSA
+261 SATEKDVSSLSSA
-274 SPSSITFSLK
+274 SPNSITFSLK

-290 QTEKRGFQRKV
+290 RTEKRGFQRKV

-313 KALQNRQAAMGGD
+313 EALQNRLAAMGGD

-342 RFEGFTSGLSDLT
+342 RSEGFTLGQSDLT

-360 HDIITGNTAL
+360 HDIITSNTAL
-370 YAPPVD
+370 YSLPVD

-406 KDMEEVGEQKEDKM
+406 DEKIMEDVGEQNEDKM

-434 GQREDSVRQKESK
+434 GQREDSVRQKVSK
-447 SQTEEVEA
+447 SQTVEA

-460 TEVEDEVADSQ
+460 TEE
-471 TEVEDEVADSQTE
+471 
-484 VEDEVADSQTEVED
+484 
-498 EVADS
+498 
-503 QTEEEDEVADSQ
+503 
-515 TEEEDEVADS
+515 
-525 QTEEED
+525 
-531 EVADSQTE
+531 
-539 EEDEV
+539 
-544 ADSQTEGDE
+544 
-553 VADSQTEGDEVA
+553 
-565 ESQTEGDEVA
+565 
-575 ESQTEGDEVAES
+575 
-587 QTEGDE
+587 
-593 VAESQTEGDEVAE
+593 
-606 SQTEGDEVAEA
+606 
-617 QTEGDEVAE
+617 
-626 AQTEG
+626 
-631 DEVAEA
+631 
-637 QTEGDE
+637 
-643 VAEAQT
+643 
-649 EGDEVAE
+649 
-656 AQTEGDEVAEAQT
+656 
-669 EGDEVAE
+669 
-676 AQTEG
+676 
-681 DEVAEAQTEGDE
+681 
-693 VAEAQTEGDE
+693 
-703 VAEAQT
+703 
-709 EGDEV
+709 DEV

-791 DEVAESQTEG
+791 DEVAESQTEEDEVAESQTAE
-801 DEVAESQTEGD
+801 DEVAESQTEED
-812 EVAESQTEG
+812 EVAESQTEE
-821 DVAAES
+821 DEVAES
-827 QTEGDVA
+827 QTEEDEVAESQTEEDEVAESQTAEDVVAESQTAEDEVAESQTAEDEVAESQTAEDEVAESQTAEDEVAESQTAEDEVAESQTAEDEVAESQTAEDEVAESQTAEDEVAESQTAEDEVAESQTAEDEVAESQTAEDEVAESQTAEDEVAESQTAEDEVAESQTAEDEVAESAEDVA

-849 TSHNAMHISR
+849 ISQSLTHYAMHISR
-859 RAYCSEGGVKVAGV
+859 RTYCSEGGVKVAGV

-900 GDTAGE
+900 GDMAGE

-924 TLGSIPPSPLPQEDE
+924 TLGSVPPSPLPQED
-939 QELEGLSRTG
+939 ELEGLSRTG
-949 TSLGNEEMENSMLPL
+949 TSLGNEEMENSMPRL

-973 ASHSGNSS
+973 APHSSNSS
-981 LHPITVQSPAEH
+981 LHPITAQSPAEH

-999 VEEGDGIWSE
+999 VEEGDGIRSE

-1040 QPSVLAGAAAAVK
+1040 QPSVSAGAAAAVK
-1053 PKAVRGKRAG
+1053 PKAVRGKRTG
-1063 SAKKDPGLSKSYIM
+1063 SAKKDPGLSKSYTM

>member
-1 MVTELEETEDLET
+1 MSGGLGLGHAQLADGCL
-14 IHLEP
+14 HLLHFHFHECDDV
-19 RPPLRIDDL
+19 PLLIQL
-28 PDLED
+28 PKQFGRGGPGGQRVRVVQRVADNAVVLHSLLLGSGRG
-33 VDVEDPDSTSIFS
+33 VCRGIVAPG

-52 MDSLDEDVSARI
+52 MDSVDEDVSARV
-64 LLQNV
+64 LLQSV
-69 IQTESSRSPITRSA
+69 IHTESSRSPITRSA

-96 CSIRLR
+96 RSIRLR
-102 RSDVGALTPQEALK
+102 RSDVGTLTPQEALK
-116 QNIKKKLRESTSRFS
+116 QSIKKKLHESTSRFT

-198 TNSSLH
+198 TNSSIH
-204 SNRPSTGLSDLDLP
+204 SNRPSTGLSDLDFP

-224 NLSNTVKGLSRKRP
+224 NLSHTVKGLSRKRP
-238 HRSLNITAFNRQ
+238 RRSLNITAFNRQ
-250 LEHEDGEGEGG
+250 LEHEDGEAEGG

-274 SPSSITFSLK
+274 SPNSITFSLK
-284 TPFVDV
+284 TPFMDV
-290 QTEKRGFQRKV
+290 RTEKRGFQRKV

-313 KALQNRQAAMGGD
+313 EALQNRLAAMGGD

-342 RFEGFTSGLSDLT
+342 RSEGFTLGQSDLT

-360 HDIITGNTAL
+360 HDIITSNTAL
-370 YAPPVD
+370 YSLPVD

-384 TQDKDTITGTQI
+384 TQDKDPITGTQI

-406 KDMEEVGEQKEDKM
+406 DEKIMEEVGEQNEDKM

-434 GQREDSVRQKESK
+434 GQSEDSVRQKVSK
-447 SQTEEVEA
+447 SQTVEV
-455 VADSQ
+455 
-460 TEVEDEVADSQ
+460 
-471 TEVEDEVADSQTE
+471 
-484 VEDEVADSQTEVED
+484 
-498 EVADS
+498 VADS
-503 QTEEEDEVADSQ
+503 QTEEEELAESQTEEDELAESQTEEDELAESQ
-515 TEEEDEVADS
+515 TEEEELAES
-525 QTEEED
+525 QTEEE
-531 EVADSQTE
+531 ELAESQTE
-539 EEDEV
+539 EEEL
-544 ADSQTEGDE
+544 
-553 VADSQTEGDEVA
+553 A
-565 ESQTEGDEVA
+565 ESQTEE
-575 ESQTEGDEVAES
+575 E
-587 QTEGDE
+587 
-593 VAESQTEGDEVAE
+593 
-606 SQTEGDEVAEA
+606 
-617 QTEGDEVAE
+617 
-626 AQTEG
+626 
-631 DEVAEA
+631 
-637 QTEGDE
+637 
-643 VAEAQT
+643 
-649 EGDEVAE
+649 
-656 AQTEGDEVAEAQT
+656 
-669 EGDEVAE
+669 
-676 AQTEG
+676 
-681 DEVAEAQTEGDE
+681 
-693 VAEAQTEGDE
+693 
-703 VAEAQT
+703 
-709 EGDEV
+709 EV

-736 SQTEEDE
+736 SQTAEDE
-743 VAESQTEED
+743 VAESQTAED
-752 EVAESQTEEDEV
+752 EVAESQTAEDEV
-764 AESQTEED
+764 AESQTAED
-772 EVAESQTE
+772 EVAESQTA
-780 EDEVAESQTEE
+780 EDEVAESQTAE
-791 DEVAESQTEG
+791 DEVAESQTAE
-801 DEVAESQTEGD
+801 DEVAESQTAED
-812 EVAESQTEG
+812 EVAESQTAE
-821 DVAAES
+821 DEVAES
-827 QTEGDVA
+827 QTAEDEVAESQTAEDEVAESQTAEDEVAESQTAEDEVAESQTAEDEVAESQTAEDVA
-834 DEGGQVVEEGQEKRL
+834 DEGGQVVEEVQEKRL
-849 TSHNAMHISR
+849 ISQSLTHNAMHISR
-859 RAYCSEGGVKVAGV
+859 RTYCSEGGVKVAGV

-880 KSMGAALHPTETGWA
+880 KSMGAALYPTETGESGWA
-895 GRRSE
+895 GRSE

-924 TLGSIPPSPLPQEDE
+924 TLGSVPPSPLPQEDE
-939 QELEGLSRTG
+939 LEVLSRTG
-949 TSLGNEEMENSMLPL
+949 TSLGNEEMENSMPPL
-964 EMTFEPENN
+964 EMTFEPGNN
-973 ASHSGNSS
+973 VPHSSNSS
-981 LHPITVQSPAEH
+981 LHPITAQSPAEH

-999 VEEGDGIWSE
+999 VEEGDGIRSE

-1040 QPSVLAGAAAAVK
+1040 QPSVSAGAAAAVK
-1053 PKAVRGKRAG
+1053 PKVVRGKRTG
-1063 SAKKDPGLSKSYIM
+1063 SAKKAPGLSKSYIM

-1161 PVATSGNYV
+1161 PMATSGNYV

>member
-1 MVTELEETEDLET
+1 
-14 IHLEP
+14 
-19 RPPLRIDDL
+19 
-28 PDLED
+28 
-33 VDVEDPDSTSIFS
+33 
-46 QTERYA
+46 
-52 MDSLDEDVSARI
+52 MDSVDEDVSARV
-64 LLQNV
+64 LLQSV
-69 IQTESSRSPITRSA
+69 IHTESSRSPITRSA
-83 SQAQFQSPGSRVR
+83 SQAQFQSLGSRVR
-96 CSIRLR
+96 RSIRLR
-102 RSDVGALTPQEALK
+102 RSDVGTLTPQEALK
-116 QNIKKKLRESTSRFS
+116 QSIKKKLHESTSR
-131 LPVPPSKRRTISEG
+131 LTPPVPPSKRRTISEG

-204 SNRPSTGLSDLDLP
+204 SNRPSTGLSDLDFP

-238 HRSLNITAFNRQ
+238 RRSLNITAFNRQ
-250 LEHEDGEGEGG
+250 LEHEDFFFADGEAEGG

-274 SPSSITFSLK
+274 SPNSITFSLK

-290 QTEKRGFQRKV
+290 RTEKRGFQRKV

-313 KALQNRQAAMGGD
+313 EALQNRLAAMGGD
-326 PELSVRE
+326 PEVSVRE

-342 RFEGFTSGLSDLT
+342 RSEGFTLGQSDLT

-360 HDIITGNTAL
+360 HDIITSNTAL
-370 YAPPVD
+370 YSLPVD

-406 KDMEEVGEQKEDKM
+406 DEKIMEEVGEPNEDKM

-425 DGEDLAGDA
+425 DGEDLAGDV
-434 GQREDSVRQKESK
+434 GQREDSVRQKVSK
-447 SQTEEVEA
+447 SQTVEA

-460 TEVEDEVADSQ
+460 TEDEELAK
-471 TEVEDEVADSQTE
+471 
-484 VEDEVADSQTEVED
+484 
-498 EVADS
+498 S
-503 QTEEEDEVADSQ
+503 QTEED
-515 TEEEDEVADS
+515 
-525 QTEEED
+525 
-531 EVADSQTE
+531 
-539 EEDEV
+539 
-544 ADSQTEGDE
+544 G
-553 VADSQTEGDEVA
+553 VA
-565 ESQTEGDEVA
+565 ESQTEEDGVA
-575 ESQTEGDEVAES
+575 ESQTEEDGVAES
-587 QTEGDE
+587 QTEEDG
-593 VAESQTEGDEVAE
+593 VAESQTEEDGVAE
-606 SQTEGDEVAEA
+606 SQTEEDGVAES
-617 QTEGDEVAE
+617 QTEE
-626 AQTEG
+626 
-631 DEVAEA
+631 
-637 QTEGDE
+637 
-643 VAEAQT
+643 
-649 EGDEVAE
+649 
-656 AQTEGDEVAEAQT
+656 
-669 EGDEVAE
+669 
-676 AQTEG
+676 
-681 DEVAEAQTEGDE
+681 
-693 VAEAQTEGDE
+693 
-703 VAEAQT
+703 
-709 EGDEV
+709 DEV

-791 DEVAESQTEG
+791 DEVAESQTAGDEVSESQTAGDEVSESQTAGDEVSESQTAG
-801 DEVAESQTEGD
+801 DEVAESQTAGD
-812 EVAESQTEG
+812 EVAESQTAG
-821 DVAAES
+821 DEVAES
-827 QTEGDVA
+827 QTAGDVA

-849 TSHNAMHISR
+849 ISQSLTHNAMHISR

-895 GRRSE
+895 GRRSQ

-913 GASESAHTRTV
+913 GASESNHTRTV
-924 TLGSIPPSPLPQEDE
+924 TLGSVPPSPLPQED
-939 QELEGLSRTG
+939 ELEGLSRTG
-949 TSLGNEEMENSMLPL
+949 TSLGNEEMENSMPPL

-973 ASHSGNSS
+973 APHSSNSS
-981 LHPITVQSPAEH
+981 LHPITAQSPAEH
-993 EEDWDD
+993 EGDWDD
-999 VEEGDGIWSE
+999 VEEGDGVWSE

-1019 REKRNALP
+1019 REKRNALT
-1027 IDPLATP
+1027 IDHLATP

-1040 QPSVLAGAAAAVK
+1040 QPRQCFGCAAAVK
-1053 PKAVRGKRAG
+1053 PKAVRGKRTG

>member
-1 MVTELEETEDLET
+1 
-14 IHLEP
+14 
-19 RPPLRIDDL
+19 
-28 PDLED
+28 
-33 VDVEDPDSTSIFS
+33 
-46 QTERYA
+46 
-52 MDSLDEDVSARI
+52 MDSVDEDVSARV
-64 LLQNV
+64 LLQSV
-69 IQTESSRSPITRSA
+69 IHTESSRSPITHSA
-83 SQAQFQSPGSRVR
+83 SQAQFQSPGSRAR

-116 QNIKKKLRESTSRFS
+116 QSIKKKLHKSTSRFT

-204 SNRPSTGLSDLDLP
+204 SNRPSTGLSDLDFP

-238 HRSLNITAFNRQ
+238 RRSLNITAFNRQ
-250 LEHEDGEGEGG
+250 LEHEDSFFADGEAEGG

-274 SPSSITFSLK
+274 SPNSTTFSLK

-290 QTEKRGFQRKV
+290 RTEKRGFQRKV

-313 KALQNRQAAMGGD
+313 EALQNRLPAMGGD
-326 PELSVRE
+326 PELSIRE

-342 RFEGFTSGLSDLT
+342 RSEGFTLGQSDLT

-360 HDIITGNTAL
+360 HDIITSNTAL
-370 YAPPVD
+370 YSLPVD

-406 KDMEEVGEQKEDKM
+406 DEKMMEEVGEQNEDKM

-425 DGEDLAGDA
+425 DGDDLAGDA
-434 GQREDSVRQKESK
+434 GQREDSVRQKVSK
-447 SQTEEVEA
+447 SQTIEA

-460 TEVEDEVADSQ
+460 TEEDEVAK
-471 TEVEDEVADSQTE
+471 
-484 VEDEVADSQTEVED
+484 
-498 EVADS
+498 
-503 QTEEEDEVADSQ
+503 
-515 TEEEDEVADS
+515 
-525 QTEEED
+525 
-531 EVADSQTE
+531 
-539 EEDEV
+539 
-544 ADSQTEGDE
+544 
-553 VADSQTEGDEVA
+553 
-565 ESQTEGDEVA
+565 
-575 ESQTEGDEVAES
+575 
-587 QTEGDE
+587 
-593 VAESQTEGDEVAE
+593 
-606 SQTEGDEVAEA
+606 
-617 QTEGDEVAE
+617 
-626 AQTEG
+626 
-631 DEVAEA
+631 
-637 QTEGDE
+637 
-643 VAEAQT
+643 
-649 EGDEVAE
+649 
-656 AQTEGDEVAEAQT
+656 
-669 EGDEVAE
+669 
-676 AQTEG
+676 
-681 DEVAEAQTEGDE
+681 
-693 VAEAQTEGDE
+693 
-703 VAEAQT
+703 
-709 EGDEV
+709 
-714 AESQTEED
+714 SQTEED

-780 EDEVAESQTEE
+780 EDEVAESQTEKDEVAESQTEE
-791 DEVAESQTEG
+791 DEVAESQTEE
-801 DEVAESQTEGD
+801 DEVAESQTEED
-812 EVAESQTEG
+812 EVAESQTEE
-821 DVAAES
+821 DEVAES
-827 QTEGDVA
+827 QTAEDEVAESQTAEDEVAESQTAEDEVAESQTAEDEVAESQTAEDEVAESQTAEDEVAESQTAEDEVAESQTAEDEVAESQTAEDEVAESQTAEDEVAESQTAEDEVAESQTAEDEVAESQTAEDEVAESQTTEDVA

-849 TSHNAMHISR
+849 ISQSLTHNAMHISR
-859 RAYCSEGGVKVAGV
+859 RAYCSEGGAKVAGV

-924 TLGSIPPSPLPQEDE
+924 TLGSVPPSPLPQED
-939 QELEGLSRTG
+939 ELEGLSRTG
-949 TSLGNEEMENSMLPL
+949 TSLGNEEMENSIPPL
-964 EMTFEPENN
+964 EITFEPENN
-973 ASHSGNSS
+973 APHSSNSS
-981 LHPITVQSPAEH
+981 LHPITAQSPAEH

-999 VEEGDGIWSE
+999 VEEGDGIQSE

-1040 QPSVLAGAAAAVK
+1040 QPSVSAGAAAAVK
-1053 PKAVRGKRAG
+1053 PKAVRGKRTG
-1063 SAKKDPGLSKSYIM
+1063 SAKKDPGLSKSYVM

>member
-1 MVTELEETEDLET
+1 
-14 IHLEP
+14 
-19 RPPLRIDDL
+19 
-28 PDLED
+28 
-33 VDVEDPDSTSIFS
+33 
-46 QTERYA
+46 
-52 MDSLDEDVSARI
+52 MDSVDEDVSARV
-64 LLQNV
+64 LLQSV
-69 IQTESSRSPITRSA
+69 IHTESSRSPITRSA

-96 CSIRLR
+96 RSIRLR

-116 QNIKKKLRESTSRFS
+116 QSIKNKLRESTSRFS

-187 RPVKKEPELPS
+187 RPVKKEPELPY

-238 HRSLNITAFNRQ
+238 RRSLNITAFNRQ

-261 SATEKDLSSLSSA
+261 SATEKYLSSLSSA

-333 DQQGLSETV
+333 DQQGLSETI
-342 RFEGFTSGLSDLT
+342 RSEGFTSGLSDLT

-360 HDIITGNTAL
+360 HDIITSNTAL
-370 YAPPVD
+370 YSLPVD

-406 KDMEEVGEQKEDKM
+406 DEKDMEEVGEQNENKM

-460 TEVEDEVADSQ
+460 TEEEDEVA
-471 TEVEDEVADSQTE
+471 E
-484 VEDEVADSQTEVED
+484 
-498 EVADS
+498 S
-503 QTEEEDEVADSQ
+503 QTEEEDEVAESQ
-515 TEEEDEVADS
+515 TEEEDEVAES
-525 QTEEED
+525 QTEE
-531 EVADSQTE
+531 
-539 EEDEV
+539 
-544 ADSQTEGDE
+544 
-553 VADSQTEGDEVA
+553 DEVA
-565 ESQTEGDEVA
+565 ESQTEEDEVTESQTAEDEVTESQTAEDEVTESQTAEDEVA
-575 ESQTEGDEVAES
+575 ESQTAEDEVAETQTAEDEVAES
-587 QTEGDE
+587 QTAEDE
-593 VAESQTEGDEVAE
+593 VAESQTAEDEVAE
-606 SQTEGDEVAEA
+606 SQTAE
-617 QTEGDEVAE
+617 
-626 AQTEG
+626 
-631 DEVAEA
+631 
-637 QTEGDE
+637 
-643 VAEAQT
+643 
-649 EGDEVAE
+649 
-656 AQTEGDEVAEAQT
+656 
-669 EGDEVAE
+669 
-676 AQTEG
+676 
-681 DEVAEAQTEGDE
+681 
-693 VAEAQTEGDE
+693 
-703 VAEAQT
+703 
-709 EGDEV
+709 DEV
-714 AESQTEED
+714 AESQTAEDEVAESQTAEDEVAESQTADDVADEGGQVVEEGQEKRLTSQSLTHNAKHISRRAYCSEGGGKVAGVIEGGRGYKSMGAAVVVEVVAVAYSQTEEED

-764 AESQTEED
+764 AESQTAD
-772 EVAESQTE
+772 
-780 EDEVAESQTEE
+780 
-791 DEVAESQTEG
+791 
-801 DEVAESQTEGD
+801 
-812 EVAESQTEG
+812 
-821 DVAAES
+821 
-827 QTEGDVA
+827 DVA

-849 TSHNAMHISR
+849 TSQSLTHNAKHISR
-859 RAYCSEGGVKVAGV
+859 RAYCSEGGGKVAGV
-873 MEGGRGY
+873 IEGGRGY

-924 TLGSIPPSPLPQEDE
+924 TLGSVPPSLLPQEDE

-949 TSLGNEEMENSMLPL
+949 TSCGNEEMENSMPPL

-973 ASHSGNSS
+973 TPHSSNSS
-981 LHPITVQSPAEH
+981 LHPITAQSPAEH

-999 VEEGDGIWSE
+999 VEEGDGIRSE

-1040 QPSVLAGAAAAVK
+1040 QPSVLSGAAAAVK
-1053 PKAVRGKRAG
+1053 PKAVRGKRTG

-1127 VELLMRRQGFVTDS
+1127 VELLMRRQGFLTDS

>member
-1 MVTELEETEDLET
+1 
-14 IHLEP
+14 
-19 RPPLRIDDL
+19 
-28 PDLED
+28 
-33 VDVEDPDSTSIFS
+33 
-46 QTERYA
+46 
-52 MDSLDEDVSARI
+52 MDSVDEDVSARV
-64 LLQNV
+64 LLQSV
-69 IQTESSRSPITRSA
+69 IHTESSRSPITRSA

-96 CSIRLR
+96 RSIRLR

-116 QNIKKKLRESTSRFS
+116 QSIKNKLRESTSRFS

-187 RPVKKEPELPS
+187 RPVKKEPELPY

-238 HRSLNITAFNRQ
+238 RRSLNITAFNRQ

-261 SATEKDLSSLSSA
+261 SATEKYLSSLSSA

-342 RFEGFTSGLSDLT
+342 RSEGFTSGLSDLT

-360 HDIITGNTAL
+360 HDIITSNTAL
-370 YAPPVD
+370 YSLPVD

-406 KDMEEVGEQKEDKM
+406 DEKDMEEVGEQNEDKM

-460 TEVEDEVADSQ
+460 TE
-471 TEVEDEVADSQTE
+471 
-484 VEDEVADSQTEVED
+484 
-498 EVADS
+498 
-503 QTEEEDEVADSQ
+503 
-515 TEEEDEVADS
+515 
-525 QTEEED
+525 
-531 EVADSQTE
+531 
-539 EEDEV
+539 
-544 ADSQTEGDE
+544 
-553 VADSQTEGDEVA
+553 
-565 ESQTEGDEVA
+565 
-575 ESQTEGDEVAES
+575 
-587 QTEGDE
+587 
-593 VAESQTEGDEVAE
+593 
-606 SQTEGDEVAEA
+606 
-617 QTEGDEVAE
+617 
-626 AQTEG
+626 
-631 DEVAEA
+631 
-637 QTEGDE
+637 
-643 VAEAQT
+643 
-649 EGDEVAE
+649 
-656 AQTEGDEVAEAQT
+656 
-669 EGDEVAE
+669 
-676 AQTEG
+676 
-681 DEVAEAQTEGDE
+681 
-693 VAEAQTEGDE
+693 
-703 VAEAQT
+703 
-709 EGDEV
+709 
-714 AESQTEED
+714 EED

-772 EVAESQTE
+772 EVAESQTAEGEVAESQTEEDEVAESQTAEDEVAESQTAEDEVAESQTAEDEVAESQTAEDEVAESQTE

-791 DEVAESQTEG
+791 DEVAESQTEE
-801 DEVAESQTEGD
+801 DEVAESQTEEGEVAESQTAEGEVAESQTAEGEVAESQTEEGEVAESQTEED
-812 EVAESQTEG
+812 EVAESQTA
-821 DVAAES
+821 D
-827 QTEGDVA
+827 DVA

-849 TSHNAMHISR
+849 TSQSLTHNAMHISR
-859 RAYCSEGGVKVAGV
+859 RAYCSEGGGKVAGV
-873 MEGGRGY
+873 IEGGRGY
-880 KSMGAALHPTETGWA
+880 KSMGAALHPTETGESGWA

-924 TLGSIPPSPLPQEDE
+924 TLGSVPPSLLPQEDE

-949 TSLGNEEMENSMLPL
+949 TSRGNEEMENSMPPL

-973 ASHSGNSS
+973 APHSSNSS
-981 LHPITVQSPAEH
+981 LHPITAQSPAEH

-999 VEEGDGIWSE
+999 VEEGDGIRSE

-1040 QPSVLAGAAAAVK
+1040 QPSVLSGAAAAVK
-1053 PKAVRGKRAG
+1053 PKAVRGKRTG

-1127 VELLMRRQGFVTDS
+1127 VELLMRRQGFLTDS

>member
-1 MVTELEETEDLET
+1 
-14 IHLEP
+14 
-19 RPPLRIDDL
+19 
-28 PDLED
+28 
-33 VDVEDPDSTSIFS
+33 
-46 QTERYA
+46 
-52 MDSLDEDVSARI
+52 MDSVDEDVSARV
-64 LLQNV
+64 LLQSV
-69 IQTESSRSPITRSA
+69 IHTESSRSPITRSA

-96 CSIRLR
+96 RSIRLR

-116 QNIKKKLRESTSRFS
+116 QSIKNKLRESTSRFS

-187 RPVKKEPELPS
+187 RPVKKEPELPY

-238 HRSLNITAFNRQ
+238 RRSLNITAFNRQ

-342 RFEGFTSGLSDLT
+342 RSEGFTSGLSDLT

-360 HDIITGNTAL
+360 HDIITSNTAL
-370 YAPPVD
+370 YSLPVD

-406 KDMEEVGEQKEDKM
+406 DEKDMEEVGEQNEDKM

-460 TEVEDEVADSQ
+460 TE
-471 TEVEDEVADSQTE
+471 
-484 VEDEVADSQTEVED
+484 
-498 EVADS
+498 
-503 QTEEEDEVADSQ
+503 
-515 TEEEDEVADS
+515 
-525 QTEEED
+525 
-531 EVADSQTE
+531 
-539 EEDEV
+539 
-544 ADSQTEGDE
+544 
-553 VADSQTEGDEVA
+553 
-565 ESQTEGDEVA
+565 
-575 ESQTEGDEVAES
+575 
-587 QTEGDE
+587 
-593 VAESQTEGDEVAE
+593 
-606 SQTEGDEVAEA
+606 
-617 QTEGDEVAE
+617 
-626 AQTEG
+626 
-631 DEVAEA
+631 
-637 QTEGDE
+637 
-643 VAEAQT
+643 
-649 EGDEVAE
+649 
-656 AQTEGDEVAEAQT
+656 
-669 EGDEVAE
+669 
-676 AQTEG
+676 
-681 DEVAEAQTEGDE
+681 
-693 VAEAQTEGDE
+693 
-703 VAEAQT
+703 
-709 EGDEV
+709 
-714 AESQTEED
+714 EED

-743 VAESQTEED
+743 VAESQTAD
-752 EVAESQTEEDEV
+752 
-764 AESQTEED
+764 
-772 EVAESQTE
+772 
-780 EDEVAESQTEE
+780 
-791 DEVAESQTEG
+791 
-801 DEVAESQTEGD
+801 
-812 EVAESQTEG
+812 
-821 DVAAES
+821 
-827 QTEGDVA
+827 DVA
-834 DEGGQVVEEGQEKRL
+834 DEGGQVVEGQEKRL
-849 TSHNAMHISR
+849 TSQSLTHNAKHISR
-859 RAYCSEGGVKVAGV
+859 RAYCSEGGGKVAGV
-873 MEGGRGY
+873 IEGGRGY
-880 KSMGAALHPTETGWA
+880 KSMGAALHPTETGESGWA

-924 TLGSIPPSPLPQEDE
+924 TLGSVPPSLLPQEDE

-949 TSLGNEEMENSMLPL
+949 TSRGNEEMENSMPPL

-973 ASHSGNSS
+973 APHSSNSS
-981 LHPITVQSPAEH
+981 LHPITAQSPAEH

-999 VEEGDGIWSE
+999 VEEGDGIRSE
-1009 ELSMKTPAFV
+1009 GWIHKICIQVCVCACVYVVMTNPFFPTELSMKTPAFV

-1040 QPSVLAGAAAAVK
+1040 QPSVLSGAAAAVK
-1053 PKAVRGKRAG
+1053 PKAVRGKRTG

-1113 FAAHAKRKTIEVED
+1113 FAAHAKRNTIEVED
-1127 VELLMRRQGFVTDS
+1127 VELLMRRQGFLTDS

>member
-1 MVTELEETEDLET
+1 
-14 IHLEP
+14 
-19 RPPLRIDDL
+19 
-28 PDLED
+28 
-33 VDVEDPDSTSIFS
+33 
-46 QTERYA
+46 
-52 MDSLDEDVSARI
+52 MDSVDEDVSARV
-64 LLQNV
+64 LLQSV
-69 IQTESSRSPITRSA
+69 IHTESSRSPITRSA

-96 CSIRLR
+96 RSIRLR

-116 QNIKKKLRESTSRFS
+116 QSIKNKLRESTSRFS

-187 RPVKKEPELPS
+187 RPVKKEPELPY

-238 HRSLNITAFNRQ
+238 RRSLNITAFNRQ

-261 SATEKDLSSLSSA
+261 SATEKYLSSLSSA

-333 DQQGLSETV
+333 DQQGLSETI
-342 RFEGFTSGLSDLT
+342 RSEGFTSGLSDLT

-360 HDIITGNTAL
+360 HDIITSNTAL
-370 YAPPVD
+370 YSLPVD

-406 KDMEEVGEQKEDKM
+406 DEKDMEEVGEQNENKM

-460 TEVEDEVADSQ
+460 TEEEDEVA
-471 TEVEDEVADSQTE
+471 E
-484 VEDEVADSQTEVED
+484 
-498 EVADS
+498 S
-503 QTEEEDEVADSQ
+503 QTEEEDEVAESQ
-515 TEEEDEVADS
+515 TEEEDEVAES
-525 QTEEED
+525 QTEE
-531 EVADSQTE
+531 
-539 EEDEV
+539 
-544 ADSQTEGDE
+544 
-553 VADSQTEGDEVA
+553 DEVA
-565 ESQTEGDEVA
+565 ESQTEEDEVA
-575 ESQTEGDEVAES
+575 ESQTEEDEVAES
-587 QTEGDE
+587 QTEEDEVTESQTAEDEVTESQTAEDEVTESQTAEDE
-593 VAESQTEGDEVAE
+593 VAESQTAEDEVAETQTAEDEVAE
-606 SQTEGDEVAEA
+606 SQTAE
-617 QTEGDEVAE
+617 
-626 AQTEG
+626 
-631 DEVAEA
+631 
-637 QTEGDE
+637 
-643 VAEAQT
+643 
-649 EGDEVAE
+649 
-656 AQTEGDEVAEAQT
+656 
-669 EGDEVAE
+669 
-676 AQTEG
+676 
-681 DEVAEAQTEGDE
+681 
-693 VAEAQTEGDE
+693 
-703 VAEAQT
+703 
-709 EGDEV
+709 DEV
-714 AESQTEED
+714 AESQTAEDEVAESQTAEDEVAESQTAEDEVAESQTAEDEVAESQTADDVADEGGQVVEEGQEKRLTSQSLTHNAKHISRRAYCSEGGGKVAGVIEGGRGYKSMGAAVVVEVVAVAYSQTEEED

-764 AESQTEED
+764 AESQTAD
-772 EVAESQTE
+772 
-780 EDEVAESQTEE
+780 
-791 DEVAESQTEG
+791 
-801 DEVAESQTEGD
+801 
-812 EVAESQTEG
+812 
-821 DVAAES
+821 
-827 QTEGDVA
+827 DVA

-849 TSHNAMHISR
+849 TSQSLTHNAKHISR
-859 RAYCSEGGVKVAGV
+859 RAYCSEGGGKVAGV
-873 MEGGRGY
+873 IEGGRGY

-924 TLGSIPPSPLPQEDE
+924 TLGSVPPSLLPQEDE

-949 TSLGNEEMENSMLPL
+949 TSCGNEEMENSMPPL

-973 ASHSGNSS
+973 TPHSSNSS
-981 LHPITVQSPAEH
+981 LHPITAQSPAEH

-999 VEEGDGIWSE
+999 VEEGDGIRSE

-1040 QPSVLAGAAAAVK
+1040 QPSVLSGAAAAVK
-1053 PKAVRGKRAG
+1053 PKAVRGKRTG

-1127 VELLMRRQGFVTDS
+1127 VELLMRRQGFLTDS